1 MQLIILSI
9 SDYNLNQLE
18 KLAKDSIPLESC
30 ALLLG
35 KKNSLT
41 NYCVKNIIITNNFSK
56 SSTFFEIDPKD
67 LITFYEKSKSMD
79 LDVISIFH
87 SHPSIPYPSASDLKY
102 MEINPVIWLIY
113 STTKFSFKAFLLSEE
128 KKIIEVLIDRIKV

>member
-1 MQLIILSI
+1 MDSIILSI
-9 SDYNLNQLE
+9 SDYNLTHLE
-18 KLAKDSIPLESC
+18 RLAKDSIPLECC

-41 NYCVKNIIITNNFSK
+41 NYSVKNIIITNNFSK
-56 SSTFFEIDPKD
+56 SSTFFTVHPKD
-67 LITFYEKSKSMD
+67 LITFYEKSKSMN

-87 SHPSIPYPSASDLKY
+87 SHPSIPYPSTTDLRY

-113 STTKFSFKAFLLSEE
+113 STTEFSFKAFLLSEE
-128 KKIIEVLIDRIKV
+128 KKIIEVLINRIKD